1 MIDVL
6 SIIFL
11 EDNEDDAELIKRHLS
26 KSGLK
31 FAYRVVDTRK
41 EYIKALNEIKPSLIL
56 SDYTLPTFNGMQAL
70 EVRKD
75 MVPHVPFVLVTGSLN
90 EDIAVECMKAGAD
103 DYVIKQN
110 MTRLV
115 PAIEAAIAKQDNIRH
130 KKEAEKALIESERT
144 FRKLYSNMNEGVS
157 LYKLVFDKEGNAV
170 NYRVVSVNRQ
180 FEKIVNLVES
190 NIVGKL
196 ATEITNNPLPFNV
209 KEYRKVANEVKT
221 LLFETWY
228 EPMKKQLLI
237 SVSPWEVN
245 GFAAIITDIT
255 AIKKAEDILRRE
267 KE

>member
-1 MIDVL
+1 MTDVL

-11 EDNEDDAELIKRHLS
+11 EDNDDDAELIKRHLS
-26 KSGLK
+26 KQGLK
-31 FAYRVVDTRK
+31 FAYRVVETRK
-41 EYIKALNEIKPSLIL
+41 DYIKAINEIKPTLIL
-56 SDYTLPTFNGMQAL
+56 SDYSLPTFNGMQAL

-75 MVPHVPFVLVTGSLN
+75 MVPNVPFVLITGSMN

-103 DYVIKQN
+103 DYVIKEN

-115 PAIEAAIAKQDNIRH
+115 PAIKAAIEKQANIRH
-130 KKEAEKALIESERT
+130 KKEAEKALVESERT
-144 FRKLYSNMNEGVS
+144 FRNLYTNMNEGVS
-157 LYKLVFDKEGNAV
+157 LYKLIFNNEGIAT

-190 NIVGKL
+190 NLVGKL
-196 ATEITNNPLPFNV
+196 ATEIINNPLPFNV
-209 KEYRKVANEVKT
+209 KEYRKVANEEKT
-221 LLFETWY
+221 LLFETSY

-255 AIKKAEDILRRE
+255 AIRKAEDILNRD
-267 KE
+267 KN